1 MGQKTDPRGFR
12 LGINRGW
19 DSRWYAEKNYAEL
32 LSEDQMIRNYLR
44 QRLRRAAVSKIEID
58 RTLRKVTVT
67 IHTARPGIVIGRRGV
82 EVDKLRDEL
91 RHLTK
96 KDIFINIEEIR
107 ISELDAELIAENVVR
122 QLEARVSYRRAM
134 KRSVQSAMRMGA
146 KGIRIS
152 CGGRLAGAEIARTE
166 WYREGRVPLHTI
178 RAGIDYARGTAFTT
192 SGTIGVKVWV
202 FKGEVLEKAEQ
213 Q

>member
-1 MGQKTDPRGFR
+1 
-12 LGINRGW
+12 
-19 DSRWYAEKNYAEL
+19 
-32 LSEDQMIRNYLR
+32 MIRNYLR

>member
-19 DSRWYAEKNYAEL
+19 DSRWYADDRYADL
-32 LSEDQMIRNYLR
+32 LAEDQMIRSYLR
-44 QRLRRAAVSKIEID
+44 ERLKRAAVSHIEIE

-91 RHLTK
+91 RHVTK
-96 KDIFINIEEIR
+96 KDIFINIEEIKVPD
-107 ISELDAELIAENVVR
+107 LDAELVAENVVR
-122 QLEARVSYRRAM
+122 QLQARVSYRRAM
-134 KRSVQSAMRMGA
+134 KRSVQSAMRVGA

-166 WYREGRVPLHTI
+166 WYREGRVPLQTI
-178 RAGIDYARGTAFTT
+178 RAAIDYARATAFTT
-192 SGTIGVKVWV
+192 SGTIGVKVWL
-202 FKGEVLEKAEQ
+202 FKGEVLEKAET
-213 Q
+213 